1 MKKIKRIAAV
11 AAVAVAGPTALLST
25 PAMAAEQ
32 PAVIVPD
39 TAPKDDAAPAPVVET
54 PAPTPVAEKPAAPTP
69 APTTPKTEQP
79 SKDAKPSE
87 DKQDAESDGILMG
100 PEVTVAGIPK
110 DGFKADG
117 SWTPLKVTVDNS
129 GHIAVPNYTPH
140 LAVFQEDGKFKP
152 SQVKVEWRGADG
164 SWQSGKLA
172 QGEELGP
179 ALQYGLG
186 TTPNVATGKVYTLDV
201 RISFAAGTPVLPFE
215 MYSDGESRTAKG
227 TDHSPASWYSTKISG
242 AADGHEDPVF
252 VDGPELTV
260 NGVPDSIAVGGDW
273 TTFSVHVDN
282 SGKKA
287 LDDFYLGMVMA
298 RPDWV
303 SMQADQIKVEV
314 LSKGMDGKAGWH
326 EAELLTEEGV
336 WLGFDLASGP
346 VKAGQSF
353 DVQVRVKFTANAP
366 KGDLSIRSFGMGPV
380 GDDPE
385 DGIVQSHSKPQL
397 TKLVAATPETGD
409 DKGDKGGNGNEPK
422 PNGGSKP
429 INDTTPGGHTG
440 GELAAT
446 GADAATTWALGGA
459 GVALAMGA
467 ALVAGTGRRRRPTA

>member
-25 PAMAAEQ
+25 PAMAADQ

-39 TAPKDDAAPAPVVET
+39 TAPKDDAAPAAGEAPETTTPVAGT
-54 PAPTPVAEKPAAPTP
+54 PAPVTQKPA
-69 APTTPKTEQP
+69 TPKIE
-79 SKDAKPSE
+79 
-87 DKQDAESDGILMG
+87 QDAQSDGIIMG

-129 GHIAVPNYTPH
+129 GHIAVPNYTPS
-140 LAVFQEDGKFKP
+140 LALFQEDGKFKP

-164 SWQSGKLA
+164 SWQSAKLVRS
-172 QGEELGP
+172 EELGP
-179 ALQYGLG
+179 ALQYRLG
-186 TTPNVATGKVYTLDV
+186 TTANVATGKVYTVDV
-201 RISFAAGTPVLPFE
+201 RISFAAGSPVVPFE
-215 MYSDGESRTAKG
+215 LYSDGESRTANG
-227 TDHSPASWYSTKISG
+227 VNHSPASWYGTKISG
-242 AADGHEDPVF
+242 ATGGYEDPDF

-260 NGVPDSIAVGGDW
+260 NGVPDRIVVGGDW
-273 TTFSVHVDN
+273 TTLSVHVDN
-282 SGKKA
+282 AGKKS
-287 LDDFYLGMVMA
+287 LEDFYLGLVLA

-303 SMQADQIKVEV
+303 SMEAGQIKLEV
-314 LSKGMDGKAGWH
+314 LSKDKNGKAGWH
-326 EAELLTEEGV
+326 EAELRTEDGV
-336 WLGFDLASGP
+336 FLGFDLAAGP

-353 DVQVRVKFTANAP
+353 DVQVRVKFTGDAP
-366 KGDLSIRSFGMGPV
+366 TGDLVFRSFGMAPLGE
-380 GDDPE
+380 DAE
-385 DGIVQSHSKPQL
+385 DGLARSQSKPQL
-397 TKLVAATPETGD
+397 TKLVAAAPETG
-409 DKGDKGGNGNEPK
+409 GDKGESGNGNGNGNQPK
-422 PNGGSKP
+422 PNGGAKP
-429 INDTTPGGHTG
+429 ISDTTPVGHTATTG